1 MEICQSE
8 ALRYLGY
15 RANRQPDAQTLALLQ
30 ETQAQLEAVLAP
42 KSIYKEVTLHRIS
55 ESETEVG
62 GIVFQSR
69 KLQTHLRDADR
80 ILLFAATLGTGADR
94 LVRRFAA
101 ADETAKAAAAQAL
114 GAAAIEGY
122 CDEIC
127 AQIAEKEAKSGYYL
141 RPRFSPGYG
150 DLPLEAQR
158 DFFKLF
164 DITKRIGVTLTDQC
178 MMLPTKSV
186 TAFIG
191 LAKTPSCA
199 TPRCKTCPDTA
210 CAYRKGET

>member
-1 MEICQSE
+1 M
-8 ALRYLGY
+8 GH

-42 KSIYKEVTLHRIS
+42 KSIYKETTLRRLS
-55 ESETEVG
+55 EGKTEIG

-94 LVRRFAA
+94 LVRRFTAA
-101 ADETAKAAAAQAL
+101 GETAKAAAAQAL

-127 AQIAEKEAKSGYYL
+127 AQIAEREKKNGYYL

-158 DFFKLF
+158 DFFRLF
-164 DITKRIGVTLTDQC
+164 DITKRIGVTLTAQC

-199 TPRCKTCPDTA
+199 TPRCETCPDSA

>member
-1 MEICQSE
+1 MEIRKAE

-15 RANRQPDAQTLALLQ
+15 RANCPPDAQTLMLLE

-42 KSIYKEVTLHRIS
+42 KSIYKETILRHLS
-55 ESETEVG
+55 EGETEIG

-69 KLQTHLRDADR
+69 KLQTHLRDSDR
-80 ILLFAATLGTGADR
+80 ILLFAATLGAGADR
-94 LVRRFAA
+94 LVRRFTAA
-101 ADETAKAAAAQAL
+101 GETAKAAAAQAL

-127 AQIAEKEAKSGYYL
+127 TKIAEKEEKSGYYL

-150 DLPLEAQR
+150 DLPLESQR

-164 DITKRIGVTLTDQC
+164 DVTKRIGVTLTEQC

-191 LAKTPSCA
+191 LTKTPSCVKSG
-199 TPRCKTCPDTA
+199 CETCPDTA

>member
-1 MEICQSE
+1 M
-8 ALRYLGY
+8 GY
-15 RANRQPDAQTLALLQ
+15 RANRPPDTQTLALLQ

-42 KSIYKEVTLHRIS
+42 KSLYKETSLHCLS
-55 ESETEVG
+55 EDKTEIG

-69 KLQTHLRDADR
+69 KLQTHLRDSDR
-80 ILLFAATLGTGADR
+80 ILLFAATLGAGADR
-94 LVRRFAA
+94 LIRRFAA
-101 ADETAKAAAAQAL
+101 AGETAKAAAAQAL

-127 AQIAEKEAKSGYYL
+127 AEIAEKEEKSGYYL

-186 TAFIG
+186 TAFVG
-191 LAKTPSCA
+191 LSKTPSCA
-199 TPRCKTCPDTA
+199 TPRCETCPDTA

>member
-15 RANRQPDAQTLALLQ
+15 RANRPPDTQTLALLQ

-42 KSIYKEVTLHRIS
+42 KSLYKEVPLRRIS
-55 ESETEVG
+55 ESETEIG

-69 KLQTHLRDADR
+69 KLQRHLRDSDR
-80 ILLFAATLGTGADR
+80 ILLFAATLGAGADR
-94 LVRRFAA
+94 LIRRFAA
-101 ADETAKAAAAQAL
+101 AGETAKAAAAQAL

-122 CDEIC
+122 CDELC
-127 AQIAEKEAKSGYYL
+127 AEIAEREEKNGYYL

-191 LAKTPSCA
+191 LSKTPPCA
-199 TPRCKTCPDTA
+199 KSGCETCPDTA

>member
-1 MEICQSE
+1 M
-8 ALRYLGY
+8 GY
-15 RANRQPDAQTLALLQ
+15 RANRPPDTQTLALLQ

-42 KSIYKEVTLHRIS
+42 KSLYKEVPLRRIS
-55 ESETEVG
+55 ESETEIG

-80 ILLFAATLGTGADR
+80 ILLLAATLGAGADR
-94 LVRRFAA
+94 LIRRFAA
-101 ADETAKAAAAQAL
+101 AGETAKAAAAQAL

-122 CDEIC
+122 CDELC
-127 AQIAEKEAKSGYYL
+127 AEIAEKEEKRGYYL

-186 TAFIG
+186 TAFVG
-191 LAKTPSCA
+191 LSKTPSCA
-199 TPRCKTCPDTA
+199 KLGCETCPDTA

>member
-101 ADETAKAAAAQAL
+101 AGETAKAAAAQAL

-164 DITKRIGVTLTDQC
+164 DITKRIGVTLTAQC

-191 LAKTPSCA
+191 LAETPSCA
-199 TPRCKTCPDTA
+199 TSGCETCPDSA

>member
-1 MEICQSE
+1 M
-8 ALRYLGY
+8 GY

-101 ADETAKAAAAQAL
+101 ADETAKAAVAQAL

-158 DFFKLF
+158 DFFRLF
-164 DITKRIGVTLTDQC
+164 DITKRIGVTLTAQC

-199 TPRCKTCPDTA
+199 TPRCETCPDTA

>member
-1 MEICQSE
+1 M
-8 ALRYLGY
+8 GY

-127 AQIAEKEAKSGYYL
+127 AEIAEKEAKSGYYL

-158 DFFKLF
+158 DFFRLF

-191 LAKTPSCA
+191 LSKTPSCA
-199 TPRCKTCPDTA
+199 TPRCETCPDTA

>member
-30 ETQAQLEAVLAP
+30 ETQVQLEAVLAP
-42 KSIYKEVTLHRIS
+42 KSIYKEATLRRLS
-55 ESETEVG
+55 EGKTEIG

-80 ILLFAATLGTGADR
+80 ILLFAATLGAGADR
-94 LVRRFAA
+94 LIRRFAA
-101 ADETAKAAAAQAL
+101 AGETAKAAAAQAL

-122 CDEIC
+122 CDELC
-127 AQIAEKEAKSGYYL
+127 AQIAEREEKNGYYL
-141 RPRFSPGYG
+141 RPRFSPGYS

-158 DFFKLF
+158 DFFKLL
-164 DITKRIGVTLTDQC
+164 DVTKRIGVTLTDQC

-191 LAKTPSCA
+191 LAETPSCA
-199 TPRCKTCPDTA
+199 TSGCETCPDSA

>member
-1 MEICQSE
+1 M
-8 ALRYLGY
+8 GY
-15 RANRQPDAQTLALLQ
+15 RANRPPDAQTLALLQ

-158 DFFKLF
+158 DFFRLF
-164 DITKRIGVTLTDQC
+164 DITKRIGVTLTAQC

-199 TPRCKTCPDTA
+199 TPRCETCPDSA

>member
-80 ILLFAATLGTGADR
+80 ILLFAATLGAGADR
-94 LVRRFAA
+94 LVRRFVA

-158 DFFKLF
+158 DFFRLF
-164 DITKRIGVTLTDQC
+164 DITKRIGVTLTAQC

-199 TPRCKTCPDTA
+199 NSGCETCPDTA

>member
-1 MEICQSE
+1 M
-8 ALRYLGY
+8 GY
-15 RANRQPDAQTLALLQ
+15 RANRPPDTQTLALLQ

-42 KSIYKEVTLHRIS
+42 KSLYKEVPLRRIS
-55 ESETEVG
+55 ESETEIG

-69 KLQTHLRDADR
+69 KLQRHLRDSDR
-80 ILLFAATLGTGADR
+80 ILLFAATLGAGADR
-94 LVRRFAA
+94 LIRRFAA
-101 ADETAKAAAAQAL
+101 AGETAKAAAAQAL

-122 CDEIC
+122 CDELC
-127 AQIAEKEAKSGYYL
+127 AQIAEREEKNGYYL
-141 RPRFSPGYG
+141 RQRFSPGYG

-186 TAFIG
+186 TAFVG
-191 LAKTPSCA
+191 LSKTPSCA
-199 TPRCKTCPDTA
+199 KSGCETCPDTA